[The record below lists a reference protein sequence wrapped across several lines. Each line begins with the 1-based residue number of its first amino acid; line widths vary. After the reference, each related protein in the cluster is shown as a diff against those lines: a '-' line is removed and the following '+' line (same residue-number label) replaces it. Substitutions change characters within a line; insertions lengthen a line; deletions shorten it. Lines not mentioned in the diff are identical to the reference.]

1 MTRPT
6 NIIRRQHSRHYT
18 VLTNAVPDDARLSLD
33 ELGFLTWLLSRPH
46 DWEVI
51 PAACRKRFKIG
62 RDKFYR
68 IVKALVRTGY
78 ASRDKVRADDGTI
91 VCVRYI
97 ITDDPGPEQVIDED
111 IDIEEPDATD
121 IAPAVTSLQQPE
133 NPDTAEPDTGFED
146 SGLSKKKLINNP
158 PTPQEPKPT
167 EQPQEAAEQGKGE
180 AIPPNRGQPK
190 FSILKLNWPAD
201 HVLSATAAERKFL
214 RLKEPEQWAAI
225 DRAPAYIADIRSRGW
240 KLGDL
245 TTYLR
250 EKRWERL
257 ASPTPTASWATRG
270 GTPRA
275 FRWLEYREAM
285 GEPTAYMRDCFA
297 TGKPWYAPS
306 EWPPA
311 LPKRES
317 TGPPPSLMTPADH
330 EELTRGI

>member
-1 MTRPT
+1 MIIKRRITRSFVT
-6 NIIRRQHSRHYT
+6 LENELVRDRRLALDEHGMLHY
-18 VLTNAVPDDARLSLD
+18 LLSLPD
-33 ELGFLTWLLSRPH
+33 
-46 DWEVI
+46 DWEVSR
-51 PAACRKRFKIG
+51 ANCAKFWNIG
-62 RDKFYR
+62 REKVAR
-68 IVKALVRTGY
+68 IFQSLKRTGW
-78 ASRDKVRADDGTI
+78 AKVELLKAEDGTI
-91 VCVRYI
+91 VGKRWI
-97 ITDDPGPEQVIDED
+97 IGDLPGPEV
-111 IDIEEPDATD
+111 AD
-121 IAPAVTSLQQPE
+121 IADEADEEDEASPVHQDEPSYGLAVARV
-133 NPDTAEPDTGFED
+133 NRDTGKPYDGRKID
-146 SGLSKKKLINNP
+146 SNIQNP
-158 PTPQEPKPT
+158 PTPQTPQPT
-167 EQPQEAAEQGKGE
+167 EAPQEAAEETKGE
-180 AIPPNRGQPK
+180 PIPPNRGQPK

-201 HVLSATAAERKFL
+201 HILSAVAAERKFL

-275 FRWLEYREAM
+275 YRWLEYREAM

-317 TGPPPSLMTPADH
+317 TGPPSSLMTAADH